1 MDGYFPLSAPKGGL
15 SMTSIDEFYF
25 RYYANRLL
33 REGYI
38 DQKEYQALMTANQ
51 LDCTARERHTHA
63 TSFQKH

>member
-1 MDGYFPLSAPKGGL
+1 
-15 SMTSIDEFYF
+15 MTSIDEFYF